1 MSYCLN
7 EEYESF
13 LIDKQREENQN
24 ALYILKPV
32 AASCGR
38 GIKLIDSKTNV
49 SKKQGILACKYVPNP
64 HLINGLKYDLRVY
77 VLVTSFNPMKV
88 YIYDDGLV
96 RFATE
101 KYNLDPNKL
110 NDRFIHL
117 TNFSVNKKNSKFVKN
132 NDKGNKRD
140 DESSDGEAQLS
151 LDSSKWDFKMLAV
164 QYSKMGIN
172 YGLIFNQIKDVV
184 FKTLLSVENVINQ
197 GLQKNPTNR

>member
-1 MSYCLN
+1 MEELLN
-7 EEYESF
+7 H
-13 LIDKQREENQN
+13 IKQSN
-24 ALYILKPV
+24 ADIQILK
-32 AASCGR
+32 SNQ
-38 GIKLIDSKTNV
+38 LN
-49 SKKQGILACKYVPNP
+49 
-64 HLINGLKYDLRVY
+64 
-77 VLVTSFNPMKV
+77 
-88 YIYDDGLV
+88 
-96 RFATE
+96 
-101 KYNLDPNKL
+101 NLLNNKL

>member
-1 MSYCLN
+1 M
-7 EEYESF
+7 
-13 LIDKQREENQN
+13 
-24 ALYILKPV
+24 
-32 AASCGR
+32 
-38 GIKLIDSKTNV
+38 
-49 SKKQGILACKYVPNP
+49 
-64 HLINGLKYDLRVY
+64 
-77 VLVTSFNPMKV
+77 
-88 YIYDDGLV
+88 
-96 RFATE
+96 
-101 KYNLDPNKL
+101 
-110 NDRFIHL
+110 
-117 TNFSVNKKNSKFVKN
+117 KN